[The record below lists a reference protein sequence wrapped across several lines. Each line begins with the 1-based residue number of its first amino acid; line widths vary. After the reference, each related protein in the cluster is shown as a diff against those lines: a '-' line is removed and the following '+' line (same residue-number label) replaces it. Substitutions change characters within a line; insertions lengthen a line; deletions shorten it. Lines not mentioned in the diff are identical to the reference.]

1 MLTGT
6 LFYPTFWERARKILK
21 VGFGGFFGV
30 FNLFQDSKL
39 PQHVFVF
46 RICFNMKQGFKI
58 CNKKKL
64 PVIIRQFLSNILY
77 TSCIQK
83 IYCVHLWD
91 IISPKIVNS
100 LCISTNVSKT
110 VYFHYSLIKKIT

>member
-1 MLTGT
+1 MLT
-6 LFYPTFWERARKILK
+6 LFYLPVTFWERARKILK
-21 VGFGGFFGV
+21 VAFGGFFGV

-46 RICFNMKQGFKI
+46 RIFFNMKQGFKI
-58 CNKKKL
+58 CNNTKL